1 MSVNLTA
8 LLERVAA
15 LEARDGDSLVTV
27 EDCGPGFPDY
37 GENATSP
44 EGLNTCVL
52 VYSTV
57 WFWLGAACFIGPSL
71 LLVIIWAF
79 ELLWKLRGGCGD
91 PGDEDGM
98 PSYTKM
104 FSKMNDKLWTSIFR
118 YLGPS
123 TLLFGG
129 YQRDYHVA
137 GYVLVG
143 LSFLLLVCKML
154 TKFCG
159 FLKLLNTPAGR
170 SIKANRGKGV
180 DKKETKSK
188 ATKSTA
194 EPAASEPAAAV
205 RERKARSVYSD
216 LGTPFLLVLVY
227 GAAQIMLVG
236 FYIYSLY
243 TNGRPDFTNTDTYI
257 FYFAGCLFQII
268 LFSKHQGEDAGILV
282 WASKGRLFF
291 KNDKLVVVDH
301 WQILL
306 RQVLDI
312 AINMC
317 ASNVIYISLPLQ
329 LAGTSTTYFDFMLN
343 SCATAFIL
351 ELDDKEGRTYV
362 LKTRAELDAEL
373 HKVQQE
379 SRTTA
384 VTVSDQES
392 AAKLELSA
400 NRAMASS
407 SDPVAEEH
415 V

>member
-1 MSVNLTA
+1 M
-8 LLERVAA
+8 
-15 LEARDGDSLVTV
+15 DG
-27 EDCGPGFPDY
+27 
-37 GENATSP
+37 GEN
-44 EGLNTCVL
+44 
-52 VYSTV
+52 
-57 WFWLGAACFIGPSL
+57 
-71 LLVIIWAF
+71 
-79 ELLWKLRGGCGD
+79 
-91 PGDEDGM
+91 
-98 PSYTKM
+98 
-104 FSKMNDKLWTSIFR
+104 
-118 YLGPS
+118 
-123 TLLFGG
+123 
-129 YQRDYHVA
+129 
-137 GYVLVG
+137 
-143 LSFLLLVCKML
+143 
-154 TKFCG
+154 
-159 FLKLLNTPAGR
+159 
-170 SIKANRGKGV
+170 V
-180 DKKETKSK
+180 D
-188 ATKSTA
+188 A
-194 EPAASEPAAAV
+194 EPAVDGENVDGGENVDTLLTAEN
-205 RERKARSVYSD
+205 VYSD
-216 LGTPFLLVLVY
+216 LDTPFLLVLVY

-243 TNGRPDFTNTDTYI
+243 TNGRPDFTNTDTYL

-301 WQILL
+301 WQILI

-317 ASNVIYISLPLQ
+317 ASKVIYISLPLQ

-362 LKTRAELDAEL
+362 PKTRAELNAEL
-373 HKVQQE
+373 YEIQQE

-384 VTVSDQES
+384 VTVSEPES
-392 AAKLELSA
+392 AAKCELSA